1 MRILKW
7 GLIGLIGL
15 IIAGL
20 IAVRVWPM
28 PDYTP
33 YELNAEERAFVDTVE
48 VPAFAPDWAWGEFES
63 FDGTKLRWGQT
74 GNAQTAK
81 ATLIY
86 VPGFNGTIEAYAEQ
100 FGLWAR
106 EGYHV
111 VGMDM
116 RGQGGSEGNPHGE
129 KLPAFIQGGEVV
141 NARDIISFVNSLAI
155 EERPVILSGS
165 SYGGIMTTLAVLQDP
180 DFVDGYLSLVP
191 AYLPKLPGDPLEL
204 ETQMRRMVWLGMGD
218 RYTPGQ
224 STWRPF
230 TEMPEW
236 CPTGHPR
243 IFHQVKIHADDPTQ
257 RVQGF
262 TFSMGADW
270 LQLGREIADGERGSF
285 ALPTTMILSPS
296 DALVEN
302 GPPTQVCERDA
313 MCELR
318 VWEDVSHCV
327 TLGPD
332 EHVLRVAEEADG
344 LLERIGHVSN

>member
-7 GLIGLIGL
+7 VLIGLVGL
-15 IIAGL
+15 IVAGL

-28 PDYTP
+28 AEYIP
-33 YELNAEERAFVDTVE
+33 YELTAEERAFVDTIQ
-48 VPAFAPDWAWGEFES
+48 VPEFAPDWEWGTFES

-74 GNAQTAK
+74 GNAATAK

-86 VPGFNGTIEAYAEQ
+86 VPGFNGTIEAYADQ

-111 VGMDM
+111 VGFDM

-141 NARDIISFVNSLAI
+141 NARDMIGFVTSLGI
-155 EERPVILSGS
+155 EDRPVILSGS
-165 SYGGIMTTLAVLQDP
+165 SYGGIMTTLAVLEDP
-180 DFVDGYLSLVP
+180 KFVDGYLSIVP
-191 AYLPKLPGDPLEL
+191 AYETRIPGDQLAMEK
-204 ETQMRRMVWLGMGD
+204 QMRRMVKLGLGD
-218 RYTPGQ
+218 RYTPDQ
-224 STWRPF
+224 TTWRPF

-236 CPTGHPR
+236 CPTGHER
-243 IFHQVKIHADDPTQ
+243 IFRQVKIHANDPEQ

-262 TFSMGADW
+262 TFVMGADW
-270 LQLGREIADGERGSF
+270 FQLGREIEEGTRGKF
-285 ALPTTMILSPS
+285 GVPTTMILSPN

-302 GPPTQVCERDA
+302 RRSEAVCAANE

-318 VWEDVSHCV
+318 VWDDVTHCV

-332 EHVLRVAEEADG
+332 EHVLRIAKEADA
-344 LLERIGHVSN
+344 LLERIGG